1 MTNPIQ
7 PTQAQ
12 ATRANTTNQ
21 PVPPRTTPQNKKPE
35 TKKPVNSVVR
45 LPSSPISKQYKYPQS
60 QPESTP
66 LKITF
71 LDGDFGGQS
80 IDLGVS
86 IEEISHEQSSEWA
99 DSNAPGIRSECTF
112 SKLSNRTFTVKVVFY
127 DIKYDISHLVENLA
141 HLHELS
147 TGATTPPTLLWQQG
161 ELRGERVVCT
171 SFHPTYKNP
180 LAGSKG
186 FHHAE
191 VELQF
196 KLLGGKSSP
205 DGRGRPLSPTP
216 LQTYR
221 NALTIKEREKVAA
234 RSAIVQLISPCVG
247 KEGTNQLIDLVT
259 NNKQESESAILAL
272 EYKTF
277 INAAVGGYFS
287 KKTLE
292 IPSIKSKLK
301 SDLAK
306 VMAEKEPGV
315 GIQAR
320 KLAEALVSND
330 ASGLDFKV
338 QDIFDG
344 LKSDFDKIL
353 SVIEKQ
359 EIGPE
364 SNHDVYKHPT
374 AVRRMDDALSCGLSL
389 RLKGR
394 RKEDTDGSKK
404 QAKED
409 ASLLKE
415 INELLAAK
423 NPPTSDEEIK
433 KAFGVVTPAE
443 INNLKNGAPYTNK
456 EQFYQDS
463 SRASVGLTGYTLW
476 SNFIKYSEKKEAEKK
491 EEKQGLFG

>member
-7 PTQAQ
+7 S
-12 ATRANTTNQ
+12 TRPVTATTNTANQ
-21 PVPPRTTPQNKKPE
+21 SVPSQTKPQSNKKE
-35 TKKPVNSVVR
+35 TIKSVKSVVR

-60 QPESTP
+60 QPESNP

-80 IDLGVS
+80 IDLGVG

-147 TGATTPPTLLWQQG
+147 SGATTPPTLLWQQG
-161 ELRGERVVCT
+161 ELRAERVVCT

-180 LAGSKG
+180 LTGSKG

-205 DGRGRPLSPTP
+205 DGRGRPLSATP
-216 LQTYR
+216 LQIYR
-221 NALTIKEREKVAA
+221 NSLTVKEREKVAT
-234 RSAIVQLISPCVG
+234 RSTIVQLISPCVG
-247 KEGTNQLIDLVT
+247 KEGTNQLTDLIA
-259 NNKQESESAILAL
+259 NNKQESEPAILAL

-306 VMAEKEPGV
+306 VIAEKEPGV

-320 KLAEALVSND
+320 KLTEALISNNP
-330 ASGLDFKV
+330 SGLDFKI
-338 QDIFDG
+338 QQIFDN

-359 EIGPE
+359 EIGQE

-374 AVRRMDDALSCGLSL
+374 AVKRMDNAVSCGLSL
-389 RLKGR
+389 RVKGR
-394 RKEDTDGSKK
+394 RKEDTDGTKK
-404 QAKED
+404 QTKED

-423 NPPTSDEEIK
+423 NPSTSEEEIK

-443 INNLKNGAPYTNK
+443 INNLKNGVPYTSK

-476 SNFIKYSEKKEAEKK
+476 SNFIKYSELKEANKK
-491 EEKQGLFG
+491 EEKKGLFG